1 MKDKQAL
8 REAAE
13 KALPAM
19 QRLLMMPNDE
29 LFDEAALN
37 VDGDVDAAN
46 AFNLLAGPET
56 MLALLDE
63 LDKKQ
68 QYIKLRDQE
77 NEDIALTVGKLRVEL
92 EHYKSREE
100 RVTKLVLDNSTS
112 WDVLYEKLEA
122 AERRIANNERVM
134 RAVVEAASIRGIR
147 PFEGIEC
154 DPPTLEENAEACGDA
169 MSARIREL
177 EANPPKPHHNGL
189 MQISNELVQARQR
202 IAELERSETQLI
214 NERDDAESALND
226 AYKAVMGQAPEWSN
240 WFSFGNAIDEIELA
254 CELWRNQTDD
264 VIQFRQR
271 IAELEK
277 GHQEAAKQINSW
289 RRLAKQNIAE
299 RGKDI
304 SELEAARQ
312 RIAELENS
320 ETQLI
325 NERDAAESALADMY
339 QAATGE
345 RPEWSNMFGFADA
358 VDVVEERL
366 ATLEAN
372 QSQTT
377 PTGIQLITEAIG
389 AHGYIVG
396 CLLQGRPDL
405 ALEESRKWVS
415 AFGQAAEI
423 VSAQDAAG
431 IKVKG

>member
-1 MKDKQAL
+1 MSNIDKQAL
-8 REAAE
+8 RERYSPKPVPECHICGEEMTIQRMSASRITYGCTGATYDDKGCHYAE
-13 KALPAM
+13 GRSIADDHYE
-19 QRLLMMPNDE
+19 QSRVTV
-29 LFDEAALN
+29 
-37 VDGDVDAAN
+37 VDVSDPDV
-46 AFNLLAGPET
+46 
-56 MLALLDE
+56 LALLDE

-122 AERRIANNERVM
+122 AE
-134 RAVVEAASIRGIR
+134 
-147 PFEGIEC
+147 
-154 DPPTLEENAEACGDA
+154 
-169 MSARIREL
+169 
-177 EANPPKPHHNGL
+177 K
-189 MQISNELVQARQR
+189 R
-202 IAELERSETQLI
+202 IAEQREYYE
-214 NERDDAESALND
+214 
-226 AYKAVMGQAPEWSN
+226 G
-240 WFSFGNAIDEIELA
+240 
-254 CELWRNQTDD
+254 
-264 VIQFRQR
+264 VI
-271 IAELEK
+271 ADGSK
-277 GHQEAAKQINSW
+277 
-289 RRLAKQNIAE
+289 
-299 RGKDI
+299 
-304 SELEAARQ
+304 

-345 RPEWSNMFGFADA
+345 RPEWSNMFGFVDA

-396 CLLQGRPDL
+396 CLLQGLPDL